1 LKFETILGLFLLGLG
16 FAGEII
22 ALSTRSRVLLASMN
36 GEATLV
42 LIGGLASSLVGLLRG
57 PRGRRRLALFSAMI
71 LIFSVGSIV
80 YINYSNAFN
89 RTSPSEGLSPQVGK
103 AVVVRIV
110 GGALY
115 QTGKETY
122 SPGTMTLVFGV
133 NNTVT
138 WENADVSHHTTTG
151 PNRLFESG
159 NINPGQN
166 FTYTFT
172 LQGIFAYTCD
182 YHPWMKGTVV
192 VKTAS

>member
-22 ALSTRSRVLLASMN
+22 ALSTRSHVLLASLE

-57 PRGRRRLALFSAMI
+57 PRGRRRLALFSAAT
-71 LIFSVGSIV
+71 LIFSVGSV
-80 YINYSNAFN
+80 AYFNYNYAFN
-89 RTSPSEGLSPQVGK
+89 TTSPSEGLSSHVGK
-103 AVVVRIV
+103 AVEVRII

-115 QTGKETY
+115 QTGKDTY
-122 SPGTMTLVFGV
+122 MPGTITLVVGV

-138 WENADVSHHTTTG
+138 WENVDVSHHTVTG
-151 PNRLFESG
+151 SNRLFESG

-166 FTYTFT
+166 FTYTFA
-172 LQGIFAYTCD
+172 LQGIIAYTCD

-192 VKTAS
+192 VVSAR